1 MAYAIDLKPAA
12 VRDLRKL
19 LEDVRRRIA
28 LRVDGLA
35 TNPTPA
41 GVEPLKG
48 EPDCFRL
55 RVGEYRILYQV
66 ERKAHAVLIARIGRR
81 REEVAQLPGQ
91 GAPPW

>member
-1 MAYAIDLKPAA
+1 MDFSVVLKPAA

-19 LEDVRRRIA
+19 PKDIRRRVATRIDA
-28 LRVDGLA
+28 LA
-35 TNPTPA
+35 TDPRPA

-66 ERKAHAVLIARIGRR
+66 ERKAHAVLIARIRHRREVYRR
-81 REEVAQLPGQ
+81 R
-91 GAPPW
+91 